1 MGGTRPPRRCVEP
14 SVRYLEREEYVL
26 VQEKPGKQGRS
37 EYNYSV
43 FPVPLGHVTDTV
55 DPTAVDAPCTRF
67 DTTHRWPLISPV
79 GPLTL
84 SPPMR
89 TVTSIAWVGNHMAQA
104 SAADGSSQRHSHASG
119 GYPKLPQATPSY
131 PKLPIPSYLSQAPA
145 SLTGLSAARA
155 AVAGHTGHTGFR
167 HGSSTEVSSSPAAAT
182 HARVCAA
189 QCAIRSEGLST
200 HPGPSAPPASSR
212 VHSSVEKASRP
223 PGARERAAPCV
234 VHVHRVVS
242 EGRGKAGGMRLHLA

>member
-131 PKLPIPSYLSQAPA
+131 LSQATPSYPKLPQATYPKLPIPSSCQPHRPISRSGGGGRPHGPHRLPTW
-145 SLTGLSAARA
+145 LE
-155 AVAGHTGHTGFR
+155 
-167 HGSSTEVSSSPAAAT
+167 HGS
-182 HARVCAA
+182 
-189 QCAIRSEGLST
+189 QL
-200 HPGPSAPPASSR
+200 
-212 VHSSVEKASRP
+212 
-223 PGARERAAPCV
+223 
-234 VHVHRVVS
+234 
-242 EGRGKAGGMRLHLA
+242 